1 MDFFPN
7 INLNIVN
14 HQFDNIK
21 YKNFDLIIG
30 GGGFRGY
37 YHIGSLYIL
46 KDLEQQNK
54 IKIRQIIGTSSG
66 AIAAVNY
73 ACDVDFNKWLDSYN
87 DIKNLMDDGLDLHN
101 ATITVLKNKL
111 PQNAHILC
119 NQQNVKIVTTK
130 FDWWPFK
137 FTEVVFD
144 NFVSFDFLIDCLSAA
159 INIPIYTSNN
169 FRGVI
174 INNNR
179 YYDGF
184 FHRLTPIIRNND
196 LPQLVIKTVNVLY
209 PKFVTLKPRDS
220 HINLLAMRGF
230 LETKKFLTS
239 EINTNKVI
247 EWIESNNAIDLNNKI
262 KSNKTQVKKN
272 YLFYVIPLIFFIGSK
287 YVKK

>member
-7 INLNIVN
+7 INLNIIN

-37 YHIGSLYIL
+37 YHIGSLCIL
-46 KDLEQQNK
+46 KDLEKQNK

-73 ACDVDFNKWLDSYN
+73 ACNINFNKWLDSYG
-87 DIKNLMDDGLDLHN
+87 DIKNLMDNGLDLHS

-111 PQNAHILC
+111 PKNAHILC

-130 FDWWPFK
+130 FDWWPFG
-137 FTEVVFD
+137 FTEAVFD
-144 NFVSFDFLIDCLSAA
+144 NFISFDFLINCLSAA

-184 FHRLTPIIRNND
+184 FYRLTPIIQNND

-209 PKFVTLKPRDS
+209 PKFVTLKPKDS

-239 EINTNKVI
+239 ESNINKVI
-247 EWIESNNAIDLNNKI
+247 EWIDSNNATDLNNKI
-262 KSNKTQVKKN
+262 KSNKIQIKKN
-272 YLFYVIPLIFFIGSK
+272 HLFYIIPLFFFIGSK
-287 YVKK
+287 YISK